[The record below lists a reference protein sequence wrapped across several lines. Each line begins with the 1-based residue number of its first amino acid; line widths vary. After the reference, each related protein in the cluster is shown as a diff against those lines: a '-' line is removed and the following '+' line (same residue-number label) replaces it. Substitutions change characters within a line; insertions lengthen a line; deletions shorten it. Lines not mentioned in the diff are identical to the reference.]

1 MTDKGPF
8 IFRLNDNGSGPNL
21 LMQVCLERGWRE
33 YNEGSSIKD
42 NWNLWWRTGGFSLN
56 HYKQLKPWQFTNH
69 IPKASCICRK
79 DNLSRYLKCMK
90 KVFGGIYDFSPEAY
104 NLPLEYTKLVA
115 ECSRQNQGESQ
126 GQGHADVWICKP
138 VGQSQGR
145 GISIF
150 KKLSELVYYSNA
162 VVQRYVQNP
171 LLIGGYKFDLRLYV
185 CVPSFRPLTVYLYKE
200 GLARFGTEK
209 FSLNDLDNHF
219 AHLTNS
225 SLNKLGPRYTEMKER
240 VGAGCKWSLRQLRHY
255 LHQSGLKDWLLWQR
269 ISALVVLTVASQLH
283 GIPPSNNCFEF
294 YGFDVLVDSSLRPW
308 LLEVNLSPALGND
321 CDVDPA
327 VKKPMLHDMFDLL
340 GLPVCNTG
348 LSLFTIWSGETIRT
362 ISNQSSSSRSTTSI
376 EDTITGEEE
385 EEKTPISVGG
395 CGSSRARSAPH
406 TAVTVVTVANR
417 WRRRG
422 QPDQGRKK
430 TAKTNHEPPPR
441 PKTHRKPSATRI
453 GAFLPTVNIG
463 EEYHSPE
470 EWATCNEI
478 VTKHNGTKTYRRSKC
493 SPSALWGNG
502 RDWRDPPTK
511 EGDWVRVYPL
521 GQKALGRNT
530 LWHDETPEPH
540 TTMFGDKEI
549 KTIVSNVSK
558 CSKLAKEIFQKNPT
572 VSDEERNALLMK
584 NLGLAGLVWLPNN

>member
-1 MTDKGPF
+1 MALDKGPF
-8 IFRLNDNGSGPNL
+8 VFRLNDNGTGPNL
-21 LMQVCLERGWRE
+21 LLQVCLERGWRE
-33 YNEGSSIKD
+33 YNESAPLKD
-42 NWNLWWRTGGFSLN
+42 NWNLWWRTSGFPLN

-90 KVFGGIYDFSPEAY
+90 KVFGGIYDFSPDAY

-115 ECSRQNQGESQ
+115 ECSRQSQ
-126 GQGHADVWICKP
+126 QDTQRCDVWICKP

-145 GISIF
+145 GISLF

-162 VVQRYVQNP
+162 VVQRYIQNP

-209 FSLNDLDNHF
+209 FTLSDLDNHF

-240 VGAGCKWSLRQLRHY
+240 VGAGCKWNLRQLRHY
-255 LHQSGLKDWLLWQR
+255 LHQAGLKDWLLWQR
-269 ISALVVLTVASQLH
+269 ISSLVVLTVASQLH

-294 YGFDVLVDSSLRPW
+294 YGFDVLIDSSLRPW
-308 LLEVNLSPALGND
+308 LLEVNLSPALGRD
-321 CDVDPA
+321 CDVDAA

-348 LSLFTIWSGETIRT
+348 LSLFTLWSGESIRT
-362 ISNQSSSSRSTTSI
+362 MSNRSVSSRSSTSM
-376 EDTITGEEE
+376 DDAITGEEDE
-385 EEKTPISVGG
+385 MAVSG
-395 CGSSRARSAPH
+395 GSSRARSAPH

-417 WRRRG
+417 WRRR
-422 QPDQGRKK
+422 QHQSENQTRNK
-430 TAKTNHEPPPR
+430 TAKSTTSPASVSR
-441 PKTHRKPSATRI
+441 PKTQRKQTPKI

-463 EEYHSPE
+463 EEYHTPD
-470 EWATCNEI
+470 EWMRYNEI
-478 VTKHNGTKTYRRSKC
+478 VTNPNGSKSYRRPKC
-493 SPSALWGNG
+493 PPSALWGNG
-502 RDWRDPPTK
+502 RDWRDPPTR
-511 EGDWVRVYPL
+511 EGDWVRVYPQ
-521 GQKALGRNT
+521 GQKALGRNI
-530 LWHDETPEPH
+530 LWHDEPSEPH

-549 KTIVSNVSK
+549 KTIVSNMSK
-558 CSKLAKEIFQKNPT
+558 SAKLAKDIFQKNPT
-572 VSDEERNALLMK
+572 LSDDDRNSMLMK